1 MKPSSAKINLALG
14 LCLAFA
20 LPAETRADSAPP
32 TRDYYPV
39 ISVLYGTD
47 RELKNGQLTSKFSSD
62 ISFGQAQFTLHLHY
76 FRKNDSGQIWW
87 KLRNSS
93 DQKTGLQP
101 MNQLDEKDFNRALR
115 QDTKNETF
123 LYVHGFSTT
132 FEEGAKEAAQIAYD
146 LQLPGKPIL
155 YSWPSHGNVWVD
167 DYKMDQ
173 DMVNRPDA
181 IHHLKSFIRQVLEK
195 SGPGQVHLVGFSMG
209 TYLLTRALMELVD
222 EGQDFSKVGAV
233 ILISADI
240 DAEDFKNIYYPKL
253 KTALDG
259 KLVLYVS
266 GQDKALVL
274 SSSFHNGKLRLGQ
287 GQEKS
292 TLISGVTT
300 IDATQSSNDCGICH
314 GLSQINGVI
323 NDMYLSLHNGL
334 PLNKRL
340 VDDYEKN
347 GNKYYTL
354 FDNVHAI
361 ETLEDY
367 NFAVAGQLETYFDNF
382 KLIWLPDPA
391 LEIALGINHGFLP
404 TELELRWNVT
414 TSHLRFYLNAGVDY
428 YDQSNNSTAW
438 AVHGGPGIE
447 LVSDS
452 GLGLGLEWD
461 GVAKLSRSPDV
472 LNGSYL
478 DSFLNNDSFPWS
490 GFRLQL
496 IRYFD
501 FNKILN

>member
-1 MKPSSAKINLALG
+1 MITSSRKPILLLG
-14 LCLAFA
+14 LCLTLFGNAKA
-20 LPAETRADSAPP
+20 QETPASPS
-32 TRDYYPV
+32 RDYYPV
-39 ISVLYGTD
+39 VSVLYGTD
-47 RELKNGQLTSKFSSD
+47 REFKNGRLTGKNSSD

-76 FRKNDSGQIWW
+76 FRKGDNDQTWW
-87 KLRNSS
+87 RPRSASEKSF
-93 DQKTGLQP
+93 GLQP
-101 MNQLDEKDFNRALR
+101 LTPLDEKNFNHALR
-115 QDTKNETF
+115 KDTSNETF
-123 LYVHGFSTT
+123 IYVHGFSTT
-132 FEEGAKEAAQIAYD
+132 FEEGIKEAAQIAYD

-155 YSWPSHGNVWVD
+155 YSWPSQGRFWAG
-167 DYKMDQ
+167 DYNTDQ
-173 DMVNRPDA
+173 KTVNHPDS
-181 IHHLKSFIRQVLEK
+181 IDHLKTFIRQVLEK

-209 TYLLTRALMELVD
+209 TYLLTRALMKLTD

-240 DAEDFKNIYYPKL
+240 DAEDFKNRYYPKL

-266 GQDKALVL
+266 AQDKALVI
-274 SSSFHNGKLRLGQ
+274 SSSLHNGRPRLGQ
-287 GQEKS
+287 GEEKS

-323 NDMYLSLHNGL
+323 NDMYLSLHDGL
-334 PLNKRL
+334 PLNQRL

-347 GNKYYTL
+347 GNKYYVL

-367 NFAVAGQLETYFDNF
+367 NFAVAVQLGTYFDNI

-391 LEIALGINHGFLP
+391 WEITAGINHAFLP

-428 YDQSNNSTAW
+428 YDRSSGSTGW
-438 AVHGGPGIE
+438 AAHGGPGIE

-452 GLGLGLEWD
+452 GLGIGLEWD
-461 GVAKLSRSPDV
+461 GVAELSRSPAV
-472 LNGSYL
+472 ISGSYL
-478 DSFLNNDSFPWS
+478 DQLLNNDGFPLS

>member
-1 MKPSSAKINLALG
+1 MTSNRKPILVLATCLALAG
-14 LCLAFA
+14 NAKA
-20 LPAETRADSAPP
+20 QMNPVSPS
-32 TRDYYPV
+32 RDYYPV
-39 ISVLYGTD
+39 ISILYGTD
-47 RELKNGQLTSKFSSD
+47 RTLRNDRFTGESSPNV
-62 ISFGQAQFTLHLHY
+62 IWGQAQYILHLHY
-76 FRKNDSGQIWW
+76 FRKSDRDQTWW
-87 KLRNSS
+87 RPRNASE
-93 DQKTGLQP
+93 KNTGLQP
-101 MNQLDEKDFNRALR
+101 TATLDEKSFNQALSH
-115 QDTKNETF
+115 DTQNETF
-123 LYVHGFSTT
+123 VYVHGFSTT

-146 LQLPGKPIL
+146 LQLPGKPVL
-155 YSWPSHGNVWVD
+155 YSWPSHGNISIG
-167 DYKMDQ
+167 DYKVDQ
-173 DMVNRPDA
+173 NTVNRPEEIA
-181 IHHLKSFIRQVLEK
+181 HLKSFIRQVLKE
-195 SGPGQVHLVGFSMG
+195 SGRGRVNLIGFSMG

-222 EGQDFSKVGAV
+222 EGQSFSKVGSV

-240 DAEDFKNIYYPKL
+240 DAQDFKNIYYPKL

-274 SSSFHNGKLRLGQ
+274 SSSFHNGRLRLGQ
-287 GQEKS
+287 GEEKS

-300 IDATQSSNDCGICH
+300 IDATQSSHDCGICH

-334 PLNKRL
+334 PPNQRL

-354 FDNVHAI
+354 FDDVHAI
-361 ETLEDY
+361 ETIEDY
-367 NFAVAGQLETYFDNF
+367 NFAVAVQLGTYFDNT
-382 KLIWLPDPA
+382 KLIWLPNPA
-391 LEIALGINHGFLP
+391 LEITAGINHGFLP
-404 TELELRWNVT
+404 TQLELRWNVT
-414 TSHLRFYLNAGVDY
+414 TSHLRFYLDAGVDY
-428 YDQSNNSTAW
+428 YNQGNNSTAW
-438 AVHGGPGIE
+438 TMHGGPGIE
-447 LVSDS
+447 LMSDS

-461 GVAKLSRSPDV
+461 GVAQLSRSPDV

-478 DSFLNNDSFPWS
+478 DSFLNNDGFPWS